1 MRLAIDAQLDPTLSA
16 RAQARKL
23 QRVANKIVYWQRRT
37 TEAARFHRE
46 RRERE
51 LRARGIDMD
60 RVARCPPWPVLVELD
75 LDEPLNEGRW
85 VPA

>member
-16 RAQARKL
+16 RAQDRKL

-37 TEAARFHRE
+37 TEAARCHRE

-51 LRARGIDMD
+51 LRALGVDMD
-60 RVARCPPWPVLVELD
+60 RVARCPPWPVHVELD
-75 LDEPLNEGRW
+75 VDEPLNPGRW
-85 VPA
+85 RPA